1 MRTRNQQRKNLI
13 PDTVNTQYYFFSL
26 VAGLNHYLRPNEV
39 LLCSLTGEKSDF
51 IRLNR
56 GRVLQAGS
64 VRQVELSMDLI
75 EGHRHASAQCNLSMQ
90 EAPDVSQ
97 LLRLI
102 DALRLQRQALAVDP
116 FLYYNTTPAHSEQ
129 IDDNRLLSSHDVV
142 REITAAAEG
151 LDLVGLYAGGR
162 LYRGFANSLGQRN
175 WYSTANFNFDW
186 TCYHRADKAV
196 KSRYAGSEWSS
207 DHLQQRLEHVRTELR
222 SLQRPALTLKPGRYR
237 VYLAPDAVSEILSTV
252 AWGGFGLKSHRT
264 RQTPL
269 IKLAQGTRSLD
280 PRVRLSENSAAG
292 IAPRFTDRGFITPA
306 EVVLIDGGHHADCLV
321 DSRSAKEYQTPVN
334 AGSEYP
340 RSLDL
345 GAGGIG
351 SDDILTALD
360 TGIYINNLWYS
371 NFSDRND
378 CRITGMTR
386 YACFWVENGRIKAPI
401 EVMRFDESLYHMLG
415 EHLVGITS
423 ERGLILDS
431 DTYERRSIGHMHLP
445 GLLIDRF
452 SLTL

>member
-1 MRTRNQQRKNLI
+1 MAPQH
-13 PDTVNTQYYFFSL
+13 YFYSL
-26 VAGLNHYLRPNEV
+26 VDNLNSYLRPDEV
-39 LLCSLTGEKSDF
+39 LLCSLTGERSDF
-51 IRLNR
+51 VQLNR
-56 GRVLQAGS
+56 SRVLQAGA
-64 VRQVELSMDLI
+64 VRQIEFCMDLI
-75 EGHRHASAQCNLSMQ
+75 EEPRHASAQCNLSMQ
-90 EAPDVSQ
+90 EDWDISQ
-97 LLRLI
+97 LLGLI
-102 DALRLQRQALAVDP
+102 DALRLRRQALADDP
-116 FLYYNTTPAHSEQ
+116 FLHYNTTPVHSEQ
-129 IDDNRLLSSHDVV
+129 VDDNRLLSSHEVV

-196 KSRYAGSEWSS
+196 KSRYAGAEWSS
-207 DHLQQRLEHVRTELR
+207 GCLQQKLTRVRTELQ

-237 VYLAPDAVSEILSTV
+237 VYLAPDAVGEILSTV

-269 IKLAQGTRSLD
+269 IKLTQGTRSLD
-280 PRVRLSENSAAG
+280 PRIRLSENSAAG
-292 IAPRFTDRGFITPA
+292 IAPRFTDRGFITPK
-306 EVVLIDGGHHADCLV
+306 EVMLIDNGRHAGCLV
-321 DSRSAKEYQTPVN
+321 DSRSAKEYRTPVN

-345 GAGGIG
+345 TAGTIEP
-351 SDDILTALD
+351 DDILTALD
-360 TGIYINNLWYS
+360 RGIYINNLWYS

-401 EVMRFDESLYHMLG
+401 EVMRFDESLYLMLG
-415 EHLVGITS
+415 EHLLGITS
-423 ERGLILDS
+423 ERELILDS

>member
-1 MRTRNQQRKNLI
+1 M
-13 PDTVNTQYYFFSL
+13 NTQYYFFLL
-26 VAGLNHYLRPNEV
+26 VDGLNSHLRPNEV

-56 GRVLQAGS
+56 NRVLQAGS
-64 VRQVELSMDLI
+64 VRQIELSMDLI

-90 EAPDVSQ
+90 EERDISQ
-97 LLRLI
+97 LLGLM
-102 DALRLQRQALAVDP
+102 DALRHQRQALADDP
-116 FLYYNTTPAHSEQ
+116 FLYYNTTPVHSEQ
-129 IDDNRLLSSHDVV
+129 IDDNRLLSSHEVV

-207 DHLQQRLEHVRTELR
+207 DRLQQKLEHVRTELR

-280 PRVRLSENSAAG
+280 PRIRLAENCAAG
-292 IAPRFTDRGFITPA
+292 IAPRFTDRGFITPE
-306 EVVLIDGGHHADCLV
+306 EVVLIDGGRHAGYLV
-321 DSRSAKEYQTPVN
+321 DSRSAKEYRTPVN

-345 GAGGIG
+345 AAGKIEP
-351 SDDILTALD
+351 DDLLTALD

-415 EHLVGITS
+415 EHLIGIIS
-423 ERGLILDS
+423 ERELILDS